1 MLTPSNNS
9 KTSFLS
15 SDELARWHELRA
27 KYQAHVISLI
37 SNPMAAAFF
46 DLSKVY
52 PDTNEIAVLLD
63 QIDDLKKCLD
73 SFRPLNSAQVKNLQG
88 AWDIE
93 YTYDSNRIEGNTLT
107 LQETSLVISEG
118 ITIGGKRLN
127 EHLEAINHKEAID
140 YVRELASGQTEL
152 SEYILNTIHA
162 LVLRG
167 IDRDNAGKYRSVP
180 VTISGAK
187 HVPPQPFLV
196 KKLMENLFIFY
207 EEKKAI
213 LHPVQLAAEM
223 HERLVTIHPYI
234 DGNGRT
240 SRLVMNL
247 VLLKHG
253 YPIANISADQRIG
266 YYDALEKAQVDHDP
280 VDFHRLI
287 AKTEKKSLMKYLEM
301 VSGNLGEDAEG
312 KGLYFF
318 DRINSFLR

>member
-1 MLTPSNNS
+1 MTYDNSKNNS
-9 KTSFLS
+9 LS
-15 SDELARWHELRA
+15 PDELVRWNKLRA
-27 KYQAHVISLI
+27 KFQEHVISVS
-37 SNPMAAAFF
+37 SNLRTPAFF
-46 DLSKVY
+46 DISKVY
-52 PDTNEIAVLLD
+52 PDANELPTLLN
-63 QIDDLKKCLD
+63 QVDDLKKCLD
-73 SFRPLNSAQVKNLQG
+73 SFRPLNLAQVKNLQG

-93 YTYDSNRIEGNTLT
+93 YTYESNRIEGNTLT

-140 YVRELASGQTEL
+140 YIRALATGQTAL
-152 SEYILNTIHA
+152 DEYTLNVIHA

-167 IDRDNAGKYRSVP
+167 IDQDNAGKYRSVP

-196 KKLMENLFIFY
+196 KKLMEDLFIFY
-207 EEKKAI
+207 NEKKSM

-223 HERLVTIHPYI
+223 HERFVTIHPYI

-247 VLLKHG
+247 ILLQHG
-253 YPIANISADQRIG
+253 YPIANISADQRID
-266 YYDALEKAQVDHDP
+266 YYNALEKAQVEHDAA
-280 VDFHRLI
+280 DFHRLI
-287 AKTEKKSLMKYLEM
+287 AKTEKTSLVKYLEM
-301 VSGNLGEDAEG
+301 VSGNVGDDAEG

-318 DRINSFLR
+318 ERIKDYL